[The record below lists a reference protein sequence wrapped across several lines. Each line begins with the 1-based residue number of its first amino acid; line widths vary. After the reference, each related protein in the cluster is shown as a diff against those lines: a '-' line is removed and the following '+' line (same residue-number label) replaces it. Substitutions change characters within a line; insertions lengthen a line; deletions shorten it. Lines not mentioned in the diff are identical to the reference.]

1 MDMKMT
7 GIWKMVL
14 MILLIGTVS
23 ACGKKEEI
31 QDQLRVSVI
40 FPHDDDGYWSII
52 KEGMTEAYNSIGED
66 RSIDVK
72 IMFPPVNYDI
82 SQMVDLLK
90 QQLAAQVDVIVV
102 QGNNDKDY
110 LNVLNDAVQQGIR
123 VIFMDTDVKDF
134 PEHLYIGT
142 DNYEAGYLMGEKLL
156 EERDGA
162 ASIRVISGEAKY
174 QNLEERLL
182 GFSNAIRD
190 AEDKQ
195 IESIVYDRYDA
206 MTFMR
211 LYREKS
217 TEDTLVCL
225 EGTGAMCLARMF
237 KAHDET
243 YKTIYA
249 FDEAACLEN
258 GTADGLIQQD
268 MEGIGRKVIEELVRF
283 QKEGSYSADKIYTEI
298 SWLTPESAQ

>member
-1 MDMKMT
+1 MKMA
-7 GIWKMVL
+7 GIGKVIL
-14 MILLIGTVS
+14 MILLVGIVS
-23 ACGKKEEI
+23 ACGKKEET
-31 QDQLRVSVI
+31 QDLLRVSVI

-52 KEGMTEAYNSIGED
+52 KEGMTEAYNSMGED
-66 RSIDVK
+66 SGIDVK
-72 IMFPPVNYDI
+72 IMFPTVNYDI

-90 QQLAAQVDVIVV
+90 QQLAASVDVIVV
-102 QGNNDKDY
+102 QGNNDEAY
-110 LNVLNDAVQQGIR
+110 LQVLKDAVQQGIR

-142 DNYEAGYLMGEKLL
+142 NNYEAGYFLGEKLL
-156 EERDGA
+156 EEREGT

-190 AEDKQ
+190 AEGKK
-195 IESIVYDRYDA
+195 IESIVYDHYDA

-211 LYREKS
+211 LYHEKS

-249 FDEAACLEN
+249 FDEVACLEN
-258 GTADGLIQQD
+258 AAADGLIQQD
-268 MEGIGRKVIEELVRF
+268 MEGIGKTVIEEIVRF
-283 QKEGSYSADKIYTEI
+283 QKEGHYSTDKIYTKI
-298 SWLTPESAQ
+298 SWLTPETAE

>member
-1 MDMKMT
+1 MKMT

-14 MILLIGTVS
+14 VILLIGTMS
-23 ACGKKEEI
+23 ACGKKEET
-31 QDQLRVSVI
+31 QDRLRVSVI
-40 FPHDDDGYWSII
+40 FPHDDDGYWSVI
-52 KEGMTEAYNSIGED
+52 KEGMTAAYSSLGD
-66 RSIDVK
+66 DSGIDVK
-72 IMFPPVNYDI
+72 ITFPTVNYNI

-102 QGNNDKDY
+102 QGNNDKEY
-110 LNVLNDAVQQGIR
+110 LDVLKEAVQQGIR

-156 EERDGA
+156 EERDGT
-162 ASIRVISGEAKY
+162 ASIRIISGEAKY
-174 QNLEERLL
+174 QNLEERLI

-190 AEDKQ
+190 AEGKE
-195 IESIVYDRYDA
+195 IASIVYDHYDA

-211 LYREKS
+211 LYREKN

-237 KAHDET
+237 RAHDET
-243 YKTIYA
+243 YRTIYA

-268 MEGIGRKVIEELVRF
+268 MEGIGRKVIEEIARF

-298 SWLTPESAQ
+298 SWLTPENAE